1 MGIHLFLV
9 TKRCNK
15 GENVVRLL
23 DTLRTYLR
31 FAPTRHQRLLQ
42 SYRERTGCHQHLG
55 RSLAGLP
62 SALRKPLLRW
72 LPGEQVLRDVGLPL
86 SNSGVTVVAGT
97 TDYRYPK
104 VSVKGTF
111 MCHPSYSTRSN
122 DYDYALV
129 SLTTGINED
138 SDISY
143 IAVASKEY
151 AAGTS
156 AQITGW

>member
-23 DTLRTYLR
+23 DPLRTYLR

-55 RSLAGLP
+55 RSLVSKYYVM
-62 SALRKPLLRW
+62 SACHC
-72 LPGEQVLRDVGLPL
+72 

-143 IAVASKEY
+143 IAV
-151 AAGTS
+151 
-156 AQITGW
+156 

>member
-1 MGIHLFLV
+1 MHPLATNDFSSRIVNGQDVTSTSVAPWQVSLQRFGSHFCGGSLV
-9 TKRCNK
+9 SKYY
-15 GENVVRLL
+15 VMS
-23 DTLRTYLR
+23 
-31 FAPTRHQRLLQ
+31 A
-42 SYRERTGCHQHLG
+42 CHC
-55 RSLAGLP
+55 
-62 SALRKPLLRW
+62 
-72 LPGEQVLRDVGLPL
+72 

-138 SDISY
+138 SD
-143 IAVASKEY
+143 V
-151 AAGTS
+151 S
-156 AQITGW
+156 ATLYRS

>member
-1 MGIHLFLV
+1 MG
-9 TKRCNK
+9 
-15 GENVVRLL
+15 
-23 DTLRTYLR
+23 
-31 FAPTRHQRLLQ
+31 
-42 SYRERTGCHQHLG
+42 G

-86 SNSGVTVVAGT
+86 LKQRRHRCRRNHRLPLPQGV
-97 TDYRYPK
+97 
-104 VSVKGTF
+104 SKGTF

-122 DYDYALV
+122 DYDYAHV

-156 AQITGW
+156 AQITGWGLTNANNNAV